1 MYEHHRE
8 KILHRR
14 KFAIRVAQHGGVVL
28 AAVIV
33 ALAIGIVGYHLFA
46 GLSWIDALLNAA
58 MILGGMGPVNPMVTN
73 AGKLFASFYAL
84 YSGMVFLVAAGVLVT
99 PAMHRI
105 FHHFHLVE
113 PEDEQPKEKR

>member
-46 GLSWIDALLNAA
+46 GLSWIDALLNAS

-84 YSGMVFLVAAGVLVT
+84 FSGLFFIVASGVLLA
-99 PAMHRI
+99 PFLHRLL
-105 FHHFHLVE
+105 HRFHLE
-113 PEDEQPKEKR
+113 ITDKEKSS